1 MINNIVTALK
11 EDRKGVIT
19 LCIESWKMEPRAVTP
34 RVRISCFSFIT
45 GGYSLEISLLYHL

>member
-19 LCIESWKMEPRAVTP
+19 LCIESWNMEPRAVTH
-34 RVRISCFSFIT
+34 RYSCQETF
-45 GGYSLEISLLYHL
+45 LLKDFKRSNRC